1 MDSTA
6 QTATRDSEI
15 IKELLPRVT
24 HGFDSV
30 NTPMATEIINESA
43 SMGDAWIQQLSQPL
57 GTHKSST
64 NFCH

>member
-15 IKELLPRVT
+15 IKELLPRMT

-30 NTPMATEIINESA
+30 TTPMAIEIINESA
-43 SMGDAWIQQLSQPL
+43 STGYAWIQQLSQPL
-57 GTHKSST
+57 GIHKSST
-64 NFCH
+64 NCCH